1 MICTV
6 CLRIII
12 LVLRHTIIHETVLKE
27 ILCHCSFIYLFIL
40 PSRLRLPHCII
51 IMYNKLHMYIYVSM
65 DWCITEFTFF
75 KHNFKSINNDIL
87 YL

>member
-1 MICTV
+1 MKLKGVLNLRLNIIGILLFNNKYIMICTV

-12 LVLRHTIIHETVLKE
+12 SVLRHTIIHETVLKE

-51 IMYNKLHMYIYVSM
+51 NV
-65 DWCITEFTFF
+65 
-75 KHNFKSINNDIL
+75 
-87 YL
+87 